1 MHLKPTEVT
10 PKEKAEPEETTET
23 KENKTLGA
31 PTISNETKT
40 TQENNKSEIDDK
52 QYEYEL
58 LRTDYI
64 NKIEAQLVPAI
75 RAINTVR
82 LQEVEAKETN
92 IKKEEKEKKKI
103 QEKIKKKINKKQS
116 KKETITSEDTDD
128 RTKLEKNIDTNTN
141 ICKFLLKLLR
151 KDETSINT
159 KKITDI
165 FMTHKMNEYRTNGKI
180 AIDDKNRI
188 KIMGSDGKET
198 LATDED
204 YKNIMLEMMFEDED
218 ESELNLNNEKD
229 STRLENFKFAR
240 FLFRLYYVVENNFS
254 TNQLKT
260 TPNDINGNDKFREN
274 YKDIYHKY
282 NDKNGSLKNAL
293 SFLEKEID
301 TKISKLKETNKK
313 TNTQSSEEKFYSK
326 IKSHITKLTNETIKT
341 KDDAK
346 ELLSLLKN
354 CTDDNKK
361 SIAKD
366 ILGNS
371 EHHPI
376 FAEDKYFKI
385 EVDDTNMMFK

>member
-1 MHLKPTEVT
+1 
-10 PKEKAEPEETTET
+10 
-23 KENKTLGA
+23 
-31 PTISNETKT
+31 
-40 TQENNKSEIDDK
+40 
-52 QYEYEL
+52 
-58 LRTDYI
+58 
-64 NKIEAQLVPAI
+64 
-75 RAINTVR
+75 
-82 LQEVEAKETN
+82 
-92 IKKEEKEKKKI
+92 
-103 QEKIKKKINKKQS
+103 
-116 KKETITSEDTDD
+116 
-128 RTKLEKNIDTNTN
+128 
-141 ICKFLLKLLR
+141 
-151 KDETSINT
+151 
-159 KKITDI
+159 
-165 FMTHKMNEYRTNGKI
+165 MTHKMNEYRTNGKI

-204 YKNIMLEMMFEDED
+204 YKNIMLEMMFED